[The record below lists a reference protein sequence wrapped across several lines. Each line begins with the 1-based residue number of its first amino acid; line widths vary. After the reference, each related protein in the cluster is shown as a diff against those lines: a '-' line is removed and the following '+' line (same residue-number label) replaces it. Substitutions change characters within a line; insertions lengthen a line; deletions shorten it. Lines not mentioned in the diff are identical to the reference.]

1 MHAGAQAY
9 ARTAYAVSNPRDL
22 EAQLLLKAA
31 SGLQSIVDGKVTTKK
46 QALDALNYN
55 LRCWKIF
62 TTSAADPGNPQ
73 SQEIKQ
79 YVLNLGVFVMSHS
92 LKQISLADVNPEALK
107 ILIRINSELAAG
119 LRGSPIQS

>member
-31 SGLQSIVDGKVTTKK
+31 SGLQAVIDGKAANKK

-62 TTSAADPGNPQ
+62 TTAASDPNNQQSADV
-73 SQEIKQ
+73 KQ

-92 LKQISLADVNPEALK
+92 LKQISQNDIDPQSLK
-107 ILIRINSELAAG
+107 ILVKINSELAAG
-119 LRGSPIQS
+119 LRGSAV

>member
-9 ARTAYAVSNPRDL
+9 SRTAYAVSNPRDL

-31 SGLQSIVDGKVTTKK
+31 SRLQAVVDGKAVNKK
-46 QALDALNYN
+46 QTLDALNYN

-62 TTSAADPGNPQ
+62 TGAATDPENPQAADV
-73 SQEIKQ
+73 KQ

-92 LKQISLADVNPEALK
+92 LKQISLNDIEPNDLK
-107 ILIRINSELAAG
+107 ILIKINSELAAG
-119 LRGSPIQS
+119 LRGSSV

>member
-31 SGLQSIVDGKVTTKK
+31 SGLQTIIDGNANKK

-62 TTSAADPGNPQ
+62 TTAAADPKNPQ
-73 SQEIKQ
+73 PADVKQ

-92 LKQISLADVNPEALK
+92 LKQISLSEMRPEDLK
-107 ILIRINSELAAG
+107 ILVKINSELAAG
-119 LRGSPIQS
+119 LRGSSY

>member
-1 MHAGAQAY
+1 MHAGAHAY
-9 ARTAYAVSNPRDL
+9 ARTAYTVSNPRDL

-31 SGLQSIVDGKVTTKK
+31 SGLQAVIDGKATNKR

-62 TTSAADPGNPQ
+62 TGAAADPQNPQ
-73 SQEIKQ
+73 SADVKQ

-92 LKQISLADVNPEALK
+92 LKQISVGEFQPEELK
-107 ILIRINSELAAG
+107 ILVKINSELAAG
-119 LRGSPIQS
+119 LRGSSA

>member
-31 SGLQSIVDGKVTTKK
+31 SGLQAVIDARGANKK

-62 TTSAADPGNPQ
+62 TTAAADANNPQ
-73 SQEIKQ
+73 AADVKQ

-92 LKQISLADVNPEALK
+92 LKQISLAEVEPDELK
-107 ILIRINSELAAG
+107 ILIKINSELAAG
-119 LRGSPIQS
+119 LRGSAA

>member
-9 ARTAYAVSNPRDL
+9 AKTAYAVSNPRDL

-31 SGLQSIVDGKVTTKK
+31 SGLQAVIDTRVANKK
-46 QALDALNYN
+46 QTLDALNYN

-62 TTSAADPGNPQ
+62 TSAAADPSNPQ
-73 SQEIKQ
+73 VPDVKQ

-92 LKQISLADVNPEALK
+92 LKQISLSEFEPDELK
-107 ILIRINSELAAG
+107 ILVKINSELAAG
-119 LRGSPIQS
+119 LRGSSV

>member
-31 SGLQSIVDGKVTTKK
+31 SGLQAVIDGKAKNKK

-62 TTSAADPGNPQ
+62 TGAAADPTNPQ
-73 SQEIKQ
+73 SQDVKQ

-92 LKQISLADVNPEALK
+92 LKQISLHDINAEDLK
-107 ILIRINSELAAG
+107 ILVKINSELAAG
-119 LRGSPIQS
+119 LRGSSL